1 MSTSAPVPAASEPAA
16 SAEDPG
22 GCLAASN
29 PGSAGDSRGAR
40 DPGAEPAPSL
50 PRRTVVQRLLQAVLA
65 LSLPVLLLGLGARLV
80 ATPVF
85 LQLEYHR
92 PGFPADHW
100 GMSTEERM
108 TFGSYGMDYIMNLA
122 PPEYL
127 GGLVSPEGGLAFTPA
142 EVSHMS
148 DVQHVM
154 HWGLMSALV
163 LLVVSVL
170 VGWWLH
176 RRAPG
181 AASAAWFAGAWLTVA
196 LLVVACV
203 AAVLGWQNF
212 FAAFHSLFFSSGT
225 WTFSIS
231 DTLIRLYPTQFWIDA
246 AIAVALITLVG
257 AFAVMLVTTRRRR
270 RAAAAS
276 AAPWAGGRGRLRSR
290 T

>member
-1 MSTSAPVPAASEPAA
+1 MSTSGSVPSPSEPAA
-16 SAEDPG
+16 SADRPAG
-22 GCLAASN
+22 TPAS
-29 PGSAGDSRGAR
+29 SR
-40 DPGAEPAPSL
+40 
-50 PRRTVVQRLLQAVLA
+50 PRRTVGQRILQSILVV
-65 LSLPVLLLGLGARLV
+65 SLPVLLLGLGARLV

-85 LQLEYHR
+85 LWLEYHR

-100 GMSTEERM
+100 GMGTEERM

-127 GGLVSPEGGLAFTPA
+127 GGLVSPEGGMAFTPA

-154 HWGLMSALV
+154 QWGLLSAFV

-170 VGWWLH
+170 AGWWLH

-181 AASAAWFAGAWLTVA
+181 AASAAWFAGAWLTVL
-196 LLVVACV
+196 LLVAACV
-203 AAVLGWQNF
+203 AAVLGWQSF

-246 AIAVALITLVG
+246 AIAVALVTLVG